1 MYFGICSSCINP
13 DTSRSACSHD
23 QEHISLQ
30 GLKRLTYHF
39 YLNLHNLNYLQSLMV
54 VSFHLD

>member
-1 MYFGICSSCINP
+1 MEKQYILVFVLLVLILTQAGL
-13 DTSRSACSHD
+13 HD
-23 QEHISLQ
+23 LMIKNIFLF
-30 GLKRLTYHF
+30 RDYHF